1 MQPKSE
7 NNLKEYA
14 EFLDCRQHNQKE
26 STSNN
31 SNTFTKKNEVEP
43 EIKEERKTN
52 PHIFI
57 YSAEE
62 KTENEY
68 ENLYE
73 NNNED
78 NYVNGFAD
86 IFENDYQN
94 QGNNDDKFTE
104 FYDVCDNS
112 QKNPEKDK

>member
-31 SNTFTKKNEVEP
+31 SNTLTKKNEGKP

-52 PHIFI
+52 PNIFI
-57 YSAEE
+57 YGSEE

-73 NNNED
+73 NNFED
-78 NYVNGFAD
+78 NFVNGFAD
-86 IFENDYQN
+86 LFENAFQN
-94 QGNNDDKFTE
+94 QGNNDEKCTE
-104 FYDVCDNS
+104 FYDVCDNF
-112 QKNPEKDK
+112 QKNTEKDK

>member
-31 SNTFTKKNEVEP
+31 SNTFTKKNEGEP

-62 KTENEY
+62 KTENEC
-68 ENLYE
+68 ENLFE
-73 NNNED
+73 NNIED
-78 NYVNGFAD
+78 NYYNGSAD
-86 IFENDYQN
+86 LFDNDYQN